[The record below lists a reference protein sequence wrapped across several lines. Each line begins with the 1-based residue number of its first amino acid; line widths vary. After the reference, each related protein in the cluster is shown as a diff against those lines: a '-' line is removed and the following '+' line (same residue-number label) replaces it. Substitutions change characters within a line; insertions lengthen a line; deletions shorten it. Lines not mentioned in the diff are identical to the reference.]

1 MATLLIGMGR
11 FLSNTIIN
19 IKFKI
24 MNKKFSTLVAALL
37 ASGGLFYAVDAMIL
51 PAGDGVAQK
60 YVMVETRA
68 GAVAEDYS
76 VILATGVEFAV
87 ATKWTATL
95 GGSSVYTLKTAA
107 GSILYGGVAVDGVT
121 PVLLAKAAEQKAGL
135 LFTADAEGRLKV
147 GDGFL
152 IMTADGLVLKAT
164 PGAGESYVCAYSA
177 AETYA
182 KTNLSATSYALAA
195 YTETLAVWD
204 DTNKYMNVT
213 VGAATFGGAAASSDF
228 NSGKAIEI
236 EKDGEDFFIKLGK
249 DLYLSVVDA
258 TISSVSKADR
268 GDAAKV
274 TVETNGA
281 VKVGGVALYFANADK
296 ALTTTASENWVAY
309 IASETYASD
318 MSSEIY
324 KGGTPLAVNAST
336 YLFGASNLTSMGSS
350 SAVLDY
356 AAPVFTSAA
365 QGTEGTFGNIN
376 NKISYNP
383 TTNTLRVGS
392 LYLGVSS
399 VAADGTLTGAVLSG
413 DIAATQQF
421 TLDTDGAIKCGD
433 FYVVFDSGYKLKAA
447 ADATKANKLYLY
459 SDADVVVTEAPTEET
474 AYVIG
479 DAKYKSA
486 DFTTT
491 TQYVSATEQDAV
503 EATPGAEI
511 PGMEN
516 VNVDA
521 DGTITPGNATS
532 IVAPVEIRLDGT
544 NYLSIGKDNKVIKV
558 AAADVSVNASWILKD
573 SKYMS
578 VAMDRAGVDKKYLKY
593 APVSRA
599 AAETPAEGFTLVAEK
614 DASKATF
621 NGVVISLGGVSLSG
635 SSMSVSTKAIPEAP
649 ATSGGQALVA
659 EVGSGFYLLS
669 AKDGAFVSESGVTA
683 VTNDAMALWKVEK
696 STLANGVVNYSFYH
710 MNGETKTY
718 LNLEGTVFTANN
730 NIAYNKGV
738 ILKTEAGNYVN
749 IDQDGKLKADP
760 AQGAIIGLYEV
771 GENKFAANELTVK
784 RGHSFDVIIAVSDAD
799 DASTDIEGNPFT
811 GVLTPVDASYKEAT
825 SGNNFYLKNAAGE
838 YIVLDLG
845 ATWGGK
851 TENLLNGDNQWNRG
865 YKFTTVS
872 EATFKADVVGHAD
885 KYKYVFSVSHSA
897 GVAAKDSKEALIDV
911 YTGTIGS
918 AGSVFGRL
926 YVAELLN
933 NKEVSYVLT
942 TTNGFVDATKEHY
955 PYVIFGS
962 TNMAKQTDLAKGK
975 FITVSKK
982 TDIAHKLDG
991 FTQVL
996 TVVTD
1001 VKNQTT
1007 AAFVDV
1013 ADAVA
1018 DTLPAAQWAVKVA
1031 GTNGITL
1038 YNREFPAVTY
1048 TQFNNGLYTIEDK
1061 ANDFAVA
1068 SALTDTVRI
1077 KFHDI
1082 VTPYDGYANFD
1093 EIDVRDNLFRIGLIS
1108 PVFGETAYL
1117 SENHGTDHQLGF
1129 VKDEEEAT
1137 EWTLAKMTDGR
1148 HMEKVTKTDTIY
1160 VVSTSSIWKD
1170 SKWQTKDDTLKIT
1183 PFYFINSKND
1193 EAVIWGKDAENINPS
1208 GVNKYP
1214 EAYICNPK
1222 TGKLTTTAQA
1232 FVLKKNGKGFNLI
1245 AVNYDGEAKL
1255 NNYTWNT
1262 LTKMSSDPDTY
1273 LESLNKIYAGVSSD
1287 KGITNR
1293 DYSYCKTEN
1302 DIFSITPVSAEM
1314 YRKVAMGDTIKIFR
1328 EDNEAD
1334 VLFEKGYKEGNFLAR
1349 VNDVQF
1355 PKTAPAMYVDTA
1367 YVDRGK
1373 NNRWEYLLVVN
1384 PERKIVNDDCGVP
1397 SHEKFHADTTY
1408 GRFLVNLIDSANI
1421 YNQSQQL
1428 HNNKYVNSEGYAK
1441 LAFVPGYHTHDTL
1454 YLDCVK
1460 HVVDT
1465 ISLDRQVNAYGVEK
1479 APRSVAKFAF
1489 RIIDQATKSFVIETQ
1504 YKQFAETTEAP
1515 AYEGALGYL
1524 KWMNDYVVVVP
1535 NIKDADVFNMTEEY
1549 EGAPTA
1555 NEDVTVSSISVIA
1568 KEGAVTINGA
1578 AGKTVTISNVL
1589 GQTIASEVLSSDNAT
1604 ISAPAGVV
1612 VVAVEGEAAVKAIV
1626 K

>member
-1 MATLLIGMGR
+1 
-11 FLSNTIIN
+11 
-19 IKFKI
+19 

-76 VILATGVEFAV
+76 VTLATGVEFTV

-95 GGSSVYTLKTAA
+95 GGSDVYTLKTAA
-107 GSILYGGVAVDGVT
+107 GSILCGGVAVDGVT

-135 LFTADAEGRLKV
+135 QFTADAEGRLKV

-177 AETYA
+177 AGVYA
-182 KTNLSATSYALAA
+182 KNSLSATTYALAA
-195 YTETLAVWD
+195 YTETLAAWD
-204 DTNKYMNVT
+204 DTNRYMNVT
-213 VGAATFGGAAASSDF
+213 VNAATFGGVAATSDF
-228 NSGKAIEI
+228 NNGKAIEI
-236 EKDGEDFFIKLGK
+236 EEGGEDFFIKLGK
-249 DLYLSVVDA
+249 DQYLSIVEGSIAV
-258 TISSVSKADR
+258 VSKADLVA
-268 GDAAKV
+268 DDAKV
-274 TVETNGA
+274 SVANSGA
-281 VKVGGVALYFANADK
+281 VTLGSTPLYFASTGGN
-296 ALTTTASENWVAY
+296 ALTTESSSNWAAY
-309 IASETYASD
+309 IASGDWDSN
-318 MSSEIY
+318 MSSIY
-324 KGGTPLAVNAST
+324 SSSGTVLVANAST
-336 YLFGASNLTSMGSS
+336 YLFGASDLTSMGSS
-350 SAVLDY
+350 SAVLNY
-356 AAPVFTSAA
+356 AAPTFTSAA
-365 QGTEGTFGNIN
+365 QGTQGTFSNIN

-383 TTNTLRVGS
+383 TTKTLRVGS

-399 VAADGTLTGAVLSG
+399 VAADEALTGAVLSG

-433 FYVVFDSGYKLKAA
+433 FYVAYDTDAYKLKAA
-447 ADATKANKLYLY
+447 TAATKANKLYLY

-503 EATPGAEI
+503 DATPGAEI
-511 PGMEN
+511 PGMED
-516 VNVDA
+516 VTVDEN
-521 DGTITPGNATS
+521 GTITPGSATS
-532 IVAPVEIRLDGT
+532 IVAPVEISLDGT

-578 VAMDRAGVDKKYLKY
+578 VALDRAGVDKKYLKY
-593 APVSRA
+593 APVVSRA
-599 AAETPAEGFTLVAEK
+599 AVETPAEGFTLVAEK

-621 NGVVISLGGVSLSG
+621 SGTTISLGGTSLSG

-649 ATSGGQALVA
+649 ATSGDQALVA

-669 AKDGAFVSESGVTA
+669 AKDGAFVTESGVTA
-683 VTNDAMALWKVEK
+683 ATNDAKALWKVEK

-784 RGHSFDVIIAVSDAD
+784 RGHGFDVIIAVSDVD

-851 TENLLNGDNQWNRG
+851 TENPLNGDNQWNRG

-1077 KFHDI
+1077 KFHDS

-1208 GVNKYP
+1208 GVNKNP

-1222 TGKLTTTAQA
+1222 TGKLTATAQA

-1293 DYSYCKTEN
+1293 DYSYRKTEN

-1504 YKQFAETTEAP
+1504 YKQFAKTTEAP
-1515 AYEGALGYL
+1515 AYEGAPGYL

-1578 AGKTVTISNVL
+1578 VGKTVTISNVL